1 MLVEDLGT
9 IAQYQTL
16 PDSGYVT
23 LSINGAV
30 RVDTVAAVQLVP
42 IIKIDGG
49 SSTAV
54 GSVTKACANIDCKV
68 IAYAIVNASTPGAPT
83 SERRLSGACIRL
95 VLSHFRVLL
104 RRAKL
109 SN

>member
-49 SSTAV
+49 SSTAECRSRLDAYL
-54 GSVTKACANIDCKV
+54 GCRLRQCCAWEPKIGGKK
-68 IAYAIVNASTPGAPT
+68 
-83 SERRLSGACIRL
+83 L
-95 VLSHFRVLL
+95 V
-104 RRAKL
+104 AK
-109 SN
+109 N